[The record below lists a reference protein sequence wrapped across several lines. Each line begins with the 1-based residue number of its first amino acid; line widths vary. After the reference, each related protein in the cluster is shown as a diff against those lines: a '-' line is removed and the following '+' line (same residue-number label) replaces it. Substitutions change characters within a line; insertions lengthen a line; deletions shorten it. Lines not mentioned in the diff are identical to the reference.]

1 MVAPTGR
8 QGERLFVVMSNAK
21 PSVLLIEDDVD
32 TGAAMMKFL
41 TLSGYAPLLCPD
53 GQSALSAISAAT
65 PDAVITDIHLPDING
80 LLLSQKLRDAL
91 GPKTPIIVLS
101 GDTST
106 EVIKSLSHA
115 GATYFFNKPVNLQ
128 VLKQHLAEY
137 LPVGV

>member
-1 MVAPTGR
+1 
-8 QGERLFVVMSNAK
+8 MSNPK
-21 PSVLLIEDDVD
+21 PTILLIEDDP
-32 TGAAMMKFL
+32 GIGSAMMKFL
-41 TLSGYAPLLCPD
+41 TTSGYAPLLCPD
-53 GQSALSAISAAT
+53 GTSALEAVAAAT

-80 LLLSQKLRDAL
+80 LLLSQKLRDTL

-106 EVIKSLSHA
+106 EVIKSLTHA

-128 VLKQHLAEY
+128 VLKEHLAEC